1 MKTSRTLYRPAVRV
15 ALGVALILSLRLVAM
30 QFSDEVVWSLA
41 DFVVAGAL
49 LTTIGVALE
58 PAARKTGNR
67 AAALGLAAGGVAAG
81 IFGQA
86 DDAPRPRPSGHPAHR
101 QRVRA
106 RRAKHSAQRL
116 GVLSRRPSSP
126 RRSPRAA
133 GGTRPPA
140 ATSP

>member
-41 DFVVAGAL
+41 DFVVAGSL

-86 DDAPRPRPSGHPAHR
+86 DDAPSLVLLGIPLI
-101 QRVRA
+101 V
-106 RRAKHSAQRL
+106 SACAL
-116 GVLSRRPSSP
+116 GV
-126 RRSPRAA
+126 RSTQHS
-133 GGTRPPA
+133 G
-140 ATSP
+140 